1 MTVKEL
7 FSVRED
13 LNKLK
18 SLTLEL
24 ARINDFNPYK
34 GNIITDMPRG
44 GEGKD
49 FNLWYVTEKKRI
61 EGDITF
67 YREKLQRDREMV
79 DNFIESAPY
88 PERDI
93 IRFRAVNSMSW
104 DDIGAMVGYSR
115 RNTAKRFYN
124 YLNLTEKTVLTVSTG
139 GEK

>member
-1 MTVKEL
+1 LTVKEL
-7 FSVRED
+7 FSVQED

-61 EGDITF
+61 EEDITF
-67 YREKLQRDREMV
+67 YREKLQRDRERV
-79 DNFIESAPY
+79 DEYIESLPH
-88 PERDI
+88 PENDI
-93 IRFRAVNSMSW
+93 VRFRAINDLSW
-104 DDIGAMVGYSR
+104 EQIGSLVGYSG
-115 RNTAKRFYN
+115 RNASRMFYKIVKLSEMSN
-124 YLNLTEKTVLTVSTG
+124 MSD
-139 GEK
+139 

>member
-1 MTVKEL
+1 MTIEEL
-7 FSVRED
+7 FSVQED

-67 YREKLQRDREMV
+67 YREKLQRDRERV
-79 DNFIESAPY
+79 DEYIESLPH
-88 PERDI
+88 PENDI
-93 IRFRAVNSMSW
+93 VRFRAINDLSW
-104 DDIGAMVGYSR
+104 EQIGSLVGYSG
-115 RNTAKRFYN
+115 RNASRMFYKIVKLSEMSN
-124 YLNLTEKTVLTVSTG
+124 MSD
-139 GEK
+139 

>member
-7 FSVRED
+7 FSVQED

-34 GNIITDMPRG
+34 GNVITDMPRG
-44 GEGKD
+44 GESKD

-67 YREKLQRDREMV
+67 YREKLQRDRERV
-79 DNFIESAPY
+79 DEYIESLPH
-88 PERDI
+88 PENDI
-93 IRFRAVNSMSW
+93 VRFRAINDLSW
-104 DDIGAMVGYSR
+104 EQIGSLVGYSG
-115 RNTAKRFYN
+115 RNASRMFYKIVKLSEMSN
-124 YLNLTEKTVLTVSTG
+124 MSD
-139 GEK
+139 

>member
-7 FSVRED
+7 FSVQED

-61 EGDITF
+61 EEDITF
-67 YREKLQRDREMV
+67 YREKLQRDRERV
-79 DNFIESAPY
+79 DEYIESLPH
-88 PERDI
+88 PENDI
-93 IRFRAVNSMSW
+93 VRFRAINDLSW
-104 DDIGAMVGYSR
+104 EQIGSLVGYSG
-115 RNTAKRFYN
+115 RNASRMFYKIVKLSEMSN
-124 YLNLTEKTVLTVSTG
+124 MSD
-139 GEK
+139 

>member
-7 FSVRED
+7 FSVQED

-67 YREKLQRDREMV
+67 YREKLQRDRERV
-79 DNFIESAPY
+79 DEYIESLPH
-88 PERDI
+88 PENDI
-93 IRFRAVNSMSW
+93 VRFRAINDLSW
-104 DDIGAMVGYSR
+104 EQIGSLVGYSG
-115 RNTAKRFYN
+115 RNASRMFYKIVKLSEMSN
-124 YLNLTEKTVLTVSTG
+124 MSD
-139 GEK
+139 

>member
-1 MTVKEL
+1 MTVEEL
-7 FSVRED
+7 FSVQED

-67 YREKLQRDREMV
+67 YREKLQRDRERV
-79 DNFIESAPY
+79 DEYIESLPH
-88 PERDI
+88 PENDI
-93 IRFRAVNSMSW
+93 VRFRAINDLSW
-104 DDIGAMVGYSR
+104 EQIGSLVGYSG
-115 RNTAKRFYN
+115 RNASRMFYKIVKLSEMSN
-124 YLNLTEKTVLTVSTG
+124 MSD
-139 GEK
+139 